1 MAEFLWF
8 DLRNP
13 GRALPSGALRCAEQ
27 GHFDAILVE
36 FNLRSELGNRHRTGN
51 GLQLVRKLR
60 RAQLKV
66 AIMVFTAMEGELYER
81 ASRDAGADDFFLKTT
96 SIPSIATHLRAH
108 FER

>member
-1 MAEFLWF
+1 M
-8 DLRNP
+8 
-13 GRALPSGALRCAEQ
+13 
-27 GHFDAILVE
+27 
-36 FNLRSELGNRHRTGN
+36 
-51 GLQLVRKLR
+51 RKLR

-108 FER
+108 FDR